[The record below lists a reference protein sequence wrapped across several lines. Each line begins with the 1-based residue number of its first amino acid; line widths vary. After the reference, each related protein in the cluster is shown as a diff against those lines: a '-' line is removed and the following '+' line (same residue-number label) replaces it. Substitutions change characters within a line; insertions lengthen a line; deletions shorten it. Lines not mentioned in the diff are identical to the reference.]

1 MGRSDAALFYI
12 PSQSLLSTNHSY
24 SCLKSVCCRKKFTYF
39 VQEYSKYCLMVD
51 HARNTEIDTLMEQ
64 KTWGTD
70 DFHSTLKTHTEQV
83 CISCTL

>member
-1 MGRSDAALFYI
+1 
-12 PSQSLLSTNHSY
+12 
-24 SCLKSVCCRKKFTYF
+24 
-39 VQEYSKYCLMVD
+39 MVD

-83 CISCTL
+83 RISCIL